1 MERMD
6 NQSQLRGKLLEQVK
20 RDERMEVETP
30 PTVMVVE
37 VSPNDPNFNLIAS
50 YRSPEDPSVKAFN
63 DRRDDARQAVFDAT
77 T

>member
-1 MERMD
+1 
-6 NQSQLRGKLLEQVK
+6 
-20 RDERMEVETP
+20 MEVETP